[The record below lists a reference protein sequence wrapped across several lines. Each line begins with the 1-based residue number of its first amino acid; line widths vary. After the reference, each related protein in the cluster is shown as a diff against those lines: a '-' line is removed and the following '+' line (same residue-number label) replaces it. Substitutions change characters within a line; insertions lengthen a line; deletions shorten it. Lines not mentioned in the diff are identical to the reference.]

1 MRSMST
7 PLARSVVGAGYY
19 PALANHV
26 LKTAIGDEEVHGHFV
41 HAETTFDTSEVRR
54 HMTVLV
60 LTDSRL
66 IRVHIDD
73 GAGPESGGAPAASAT
88 VESTLL
94 RAVNSVA
101 LTHVVLEPESFR
113 EGDVPGELVLAVG
126 WGIHSRVDLE
136 PATCGD
142 EACDADHGYTGDI
155 TGDDTLAR
163 VSVIADGADTVRA
176 LEDFTK
182 ALQRQAG
189 R

>member
-1 MRSMST
+1 MRDMST
-7 PLARSVVGAGYY
+7 SLARAVVGAGYY

-26 LKTAIGDEEVHGHFV
+26 LKNAIGEEEVRGHFV

-60 LTDSRL
+60 LTDARL

-88 VESTLL
+88 VESAPL
-94 RAVNSVA
+94 RVVTSVA

-113 EGDVPGELVLAVG
+113 EGDVPGELVLAIG
-126 WGIHSRVDLE
+126 WGIHSRLDLE

-142 EACDADHGYTGDI
+142 ESCDADHGYTGDI

-176 LEDFTK
+176 LEEFTK
-182 ALQRQAG
+182 ALQRRAG
-189 R
+189 H

>member
-1 MRSMST
+1 MRPMST
-7 PLARSVVGAGYY
+7 SLARAVVGAGYY

-26 LKTAIGDEEVHGHFV
+26 LKNAIGDEEVRAHFV
-41 HAETTFDTSEVRR
+41 HAETTFDTAEVRR

-60 LTDSRL
+60 ITEARL

-88 VESTLL
+88 VESAPL
-94 RAVNSVA
+94 RVVTSVA
-101 LTHVVLEPESFR
+101 LTHVVLDPEAFR

-126 WGIHSRVDLE
+126 WGIHSRLDLE

-142 EACDADHGYTGDI
+142 ESCDADHGYTGDL

-163 VSVIADGADTVRA
+163 VSVIADGAKTVRA
-176 LEDFTK
+176 LEDFTRM
-182 ALQRQAG
+182 LQTQAG